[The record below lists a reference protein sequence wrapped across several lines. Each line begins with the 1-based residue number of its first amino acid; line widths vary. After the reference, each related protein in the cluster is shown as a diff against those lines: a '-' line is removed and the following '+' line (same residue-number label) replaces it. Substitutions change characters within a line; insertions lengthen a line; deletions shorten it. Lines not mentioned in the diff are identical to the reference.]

1 MLNYLWAGMILVGIV
16 VAAFEGNLGAVCEG
30 VIASSKEAVE
40 LLFVMAGVVSMWN
53 GMLYIANNSGLIET
67 LTQKMR
73 PLLRVIFPKLPLEH
87 KAASFIS
94 ANFIANILGL
104 GWACTPTGIQAMKEL
119 KQLEIDRGNNP
130 QIASNE
136 MCTFLLLNISS
147 LQLIPI
153 NMIAYRSQ
161 YGSTNP
167 VAVVGP
173 ALFATAL
180 TTVLAFV
187 ICGLMCKVSKPG
199 EKFFNHQIKCGGG
212 RNE

>member
-30 VIASSKEAVE
+30 VINSSKEAVE

-67 LTQKMR
+67 LTKRMR
-73 PLLRVIFPKLPLEH
+73 PLLRVIFPNLPVEH
-87 KAASFIS
+87 KAASYIS
-94 ANFIANILGL
+94 ANFIANVLGL

-119 KQLEIDRGNNP
+119 KRLEVERGNNS

-161 YGSTNP
+161 YGSANP
-167 VAVVGP
+167 IAVVGP
-173 ALFATAL
+173 ALFATTL

-187 ICGLMCKVSKPG
+187 ICKVLCGIFAPPKN
-199 EKFFNHQIKCGGG
+199 KFIKQ
-212 RNE
+212 RNREVK

>member
-1 MLNYLWAGMILVGIV
+1 MLNYLWAGMILIGII
-16 VAAFEGNLGAVCEG
+16 VACFEGNLEAVCEG

-67 LTQKMR
+67 LTQKMK
-73 PLLRVIFPKLPLEH
+73 PLLRVIFPRLPMEH
-87 KAASFIS
+87 KAASYIS
-94 ANFIANILGL
+94 ANFIANVLGL

-119 KQLEIDRGNNP
+119 KKLEIERGNDSH
-130 QIASNE
+130 IASDE
-136 MCTFLLLNISS
+136 MCTFLILNISS

-161 YGSTNP
+161 YGSVNP

-173 ALFATAL
+173 ALLATTL
-180 TTVLAFV
+180 TTVFAFV
-187 ICGLMCKVSKPG
+187 ICKLLCGCCVINSGNGKGFISR
-199 EKFFNHQIKCGGG
+199 GGG
-212 RNE
+212 K

>member
-16 VAAFEGNLGAVCEG
+16 VAALEGNLGAVCEG

-67 LTQKMR
+67 LTQKMK
-73 PLLRVIFPKLPLEH
+73 PLLRIIFPKLPLEH
-87 KAASFIS
+87 KAASYIS

-119 KQLEIDRGNNP
+119 KKLELERGNNP
-130 QIASNE
+130 HIASDE
-136 MCTFLLLNISS
+136 MCTFLILNISS

-161 YGSTNP
+161 YGSADS

-173 ALFATAL
+173 ALVATLL
-180 TTVLAFV
+180 TTLLAF
-187 ICGLMCKVSKPG
+187 IICKVMCRISSPKEPHK
-199 EKFFNHQIKCGGG
+199 EGGCS
-212 RNE
+212 

>member
-16 VAAFEGNLGAVCEG
+16 VAALEGNLGAVCEG
-30 VIASSKEAVE
+30 IIASSKEAVE

-67 LTQKMR
+67 LTQKMK
-73 PLLRVIFPKLPLEH
+73 PLLRIIFPKLPLEH
-87 KAASFIS
+87 KAASYIS

-119 KQLEIDRGNNP
+119 KKLELERGNNP
-130 QIASNE
+130 HIASDE
-136 MCTFLLLNISS
+136 MCTFLILNISS

-161 YGSTNP
+161 YGSADS

-173 ALFATAL
+173 ALVATLL
-180 TTVLAFV
+180 TTLLAF
-187 ICGLMCKVSKPG
+187 IICKVMCRIFSPKEPHK
-199 EKFFNHQIKCGGG
+199 EGGCS
-212 RNE
+212 